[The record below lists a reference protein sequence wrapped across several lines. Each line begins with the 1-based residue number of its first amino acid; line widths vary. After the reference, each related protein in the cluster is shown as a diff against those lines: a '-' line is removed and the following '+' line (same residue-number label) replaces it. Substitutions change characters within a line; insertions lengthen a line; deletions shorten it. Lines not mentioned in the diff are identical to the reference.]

1 MTGPTGPAGPHQL
14 PESART
20 VGIKDVARAAGLSIT
35 TVSHALNGKGKVS
48 ARTRERVR
56 ALADELG
63 YRPNPA
69 AQVLLTGRTGVVG
82 LAAGHQSA
90 EAWERTYRPYYASL
104 TAGAMVEAVD
114 RDYALVVVP
123 SRPGTDLWTRIP
135 MDGLIVVDPVPG
147 DPVISEAR
155 RRGLAVVTDGRP
167 LDPAHASI
175 PYVHS
180 DMENGVRLVMD
191 HLHER
196 GARRTALLT
205 GPEPDSYTLDS
216 EAAYSRWCDRRSL
229 PAAVE
234 RVQHGEPAL
243 DAARRLLSGPGRPE
257 AVHALN
263 ETYGEA
269 LTAAAAELG
278 LDIPGDLLVTS
289 MGDGEPSSRPA
300 LTLLT
305 LSPRKTGALCAGML
319 IDLLNG
325 LAPEPLSVPC
335 ALVPG
340 RSTSRSGGGPGGV

>member
-1 MTGPTGPAGPHQL
+1 M
-14 PESART
+14 
-20 VGIKDVARAAGLSIT
+20 GIKDVARAAGLSIT

-56 ALADELG
+56 LLADELG

-135 MDGLIVVDPVPG
+135 MDGLIVVDPVAG
-147 DPVISEAR
+147 DPVITEALH
-155 RRGLAVVTDGRP
+155 RGLSVVTDGRP
-167 LDPAHASI
+167 LDPGHGSI

-180 DMENGVRLVMD
+180 DMLSGVPLALD
-191 HLHER
+191 HLHES
-196 GARRTALLT
+196 GGRRTALLT
-205 GPEPDSYTLDS
+205 GPQLDSYTLDS
-216 EAAYSRWCDRRSL
+216 ERAYTRWCEDRGL
-229 PAAVE
+229 PATVE
-234 RVQHGEPAL
+234 RVRDGEPAH
-243 DAARRLLSGPGRPE
+243 DAARRLLASPDRPD

-269 LTAAAAELG
+269 LRAAARELG
-278 LDIPGDLLVTS
+278 LAIPGDLRITA
-289 MGDGEPSSRPA
+289 MGDREPGIRPA
-300 LTLLT
+300 LTLLS
-305 LSPRKTGALCAGML
+305 LAPRRIGALCAGML
-319 IDLLNG
+319 IDVLNG
-325 LAPEPLSVPC
+325 GTPKPLSVPC
-335 ALVPG
+335 TLIPG
-340 RSTSRSGGGPGGV
+340 DSTRPAAG